1 MMKESIGVHVALV
14 LSNLNKSFALGLPTI
29 SDSKEVDTATNK
41 GVLLTGQEFKRVLF
55 DQ

>member
-1 MMKESIGVHVALV
+1 MTLV
-14 LSNLNKSFALGLPTI
+14 LSSLSKSFALGLPII
-29 SDSKEVDTATNK
+29 SDSDEVDTSTNK